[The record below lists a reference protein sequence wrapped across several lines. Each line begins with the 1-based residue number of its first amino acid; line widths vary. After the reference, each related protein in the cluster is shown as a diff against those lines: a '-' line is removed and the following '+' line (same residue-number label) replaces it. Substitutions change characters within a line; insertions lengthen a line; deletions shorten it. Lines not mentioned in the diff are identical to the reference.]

1 MALLKK
7 NNTFGVPKDLLNM
20 NFDFD
25 RIIER
30 KGSSCIKYDGIG
42 KFLGAED
49 VLPMWVADMDF
60 LTPDFIT
67 KAILKRADHGVFGY
81 PLREESYFS
90 SLMGWLERRHQW
102 KVERDWISFCP
113 GVVPAVNLAVLAYT
127 SPGDKIITQP
137 PVYFPFFT
145 AVTDHNRT
153 LVYNKLV
160 MNNGRLFMDFENL
173 EMLAKD
179 GAKMLILSNPHNPG
193 GSVWTKE
200 ELTQMAEICLKY
212 NVLIISDEIHCDL
225 VFKPFKHIPVAS
237 LSKDISMQTI
247 TTVAPSKT
255 FNLSGLSTSSVLI
268 ENDSLRRKF
277 NAKLEHLHIGG
288 GNIFG
293 NIASEEAYLHGD
305 QYVDELMDYLAVN
318 IETLIDFAAKHLPK
332 IKVIRPESTFLVWL
346 DCREMG
352 LNDEYLNKFF
362 LQKAKV
368 GFNPGVMFGPGGEG
382 FMRMNIGCPRAT
394 LLKALEMIKMA
405 IA

>member
-1 MALLKK
+1 
-7 NNTFGVPKDLLNM
+7 M

-25 RIIER
+25 KIIER

-42 KFLGAED
+42 RFLGAAD

-60 LTPDFIT
+60 HTPAYIT
-67 KAILKRADHGVFGY
+67 EAILNKAKHGVFGY
-81 PLREESYFS
+81 PLREETYFT
-90 SLMGWLERRHQW
+90 SLIGWLERRHQW
-102 KVERDWISFCP
+102 NVKREWISYSP
-113 GVVPAVNLAVLAYT
+113 GVVPAVNMAVLAFT
-127 SPGDKIITQP
+127 NPGDKIITQP

-145 AVTDHNRT
+145 AVTDHKRE
-153 LVYNKLV
+153 LVYNNLV
-160 MNNGRLFMDFENL
+160 LRNGRLCIDFENL
-173 EMLAKD
+173 ESVAAN

-193 GSVWTKE
+193 GSVWTRD
-200 ELTQMAEICLKY
+200 ELAQMAGICLKY

-225 VFKPFKHIPVAS
+225 IYKPFKHTPVAG
-237 LSKDISMQTI
+237 LSPEISMQTI

-255 FNLSGLSTSSVLI
+255 FNLSGLATSSVII

-277 NAKLEHLHIGG
+277 NATLDHLHIGG

-305 QYVDELMDYLAVN
+305 TYVDELMEYLAGN
-318 IETLIDFAAKHLPK
+318 IQTLEEFVADFLPK

-352 LNDEYLNKFF
+352 LNDDDLNKFF

-368 GFNPGVMFGPGGEG
+368 GFNPGAMFGPGGEG
-382 FMRMNIGCPRAT
+382 FMRMNIGCPKET
-394 LLKALEMIKMA
+394 LLKGLEQIKNA
-405 IA
+405 ITDLL